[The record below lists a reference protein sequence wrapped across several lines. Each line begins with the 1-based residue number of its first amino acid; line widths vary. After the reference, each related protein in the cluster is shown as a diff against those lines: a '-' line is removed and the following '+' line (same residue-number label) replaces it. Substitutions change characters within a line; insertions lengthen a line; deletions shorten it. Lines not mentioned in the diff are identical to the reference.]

1 MALLVMCGWGCTDT
15 EVHIVSVLSA
25 VQHGARSVGRRHDR
39 SDVGCCREPVE
50 RRSSVDCSAAVCRH
64 HRRSAL
70 RRRRHR
76 LTVCRGL
83 YIY

>member
-1 MALLVMCGWGCTDT
+1 MQWCCADA
-15 EVHIVSVLSA
+15 EVYIVSVLSA
-25 VQHGARSVGRRHDR
+25 IQHRAGSVGRPDDW

-64 HRRSAL
+64 HRRSTF

-76 LTVCRGL
+76 LPVRR
-83 YIY
+83 IS